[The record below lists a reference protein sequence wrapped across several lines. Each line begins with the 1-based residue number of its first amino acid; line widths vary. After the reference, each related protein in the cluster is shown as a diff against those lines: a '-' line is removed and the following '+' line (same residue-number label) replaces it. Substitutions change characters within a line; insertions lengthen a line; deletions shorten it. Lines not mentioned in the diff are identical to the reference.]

1 MNWQDKGYLLSLNKY
16 NENSSIAEFFTE
28 TNGKV
33 VGVIF
38 GSTSKKIK
46 NYLLIGNKFH
56 INSKLREDGRLGYL
70 KVEIDEIKTPVYLE
84 NKKKL
89 FCIIYCMN
97 LIKILTAEN
106 ENNVEIYHLL
116 EKLFK
121 IIELDNWLV
130 EFLYL
135 ELNILKSIG
144 YDINFKDYV
153 VDRGINGQTKYV
165 VDSSQKIIPNFLI
178 DKNIGPENLKDIYS
192 GFSIVGDFLDK
203 TIIKPNNKNYPSS
216 RNDFV
221 DLLKYSSCS
230 T

>member
-1 MNWQDKGYLLSLNKY
+1 MNWQDKGYLLSIIKY
-16 NENSSIAEFFTE
+16 NENSSIAEFYTE
-28 TNGKV
+28 NYGKI

-56 INSKLREDGRLGYL
+56 INSKLREDGSLSYL

-106 ENNVEIYHLL
+106 EKNIEIYNLID
-116 EKLFK
+116 KLFR
-121 IIELDNWLV
+121 IIDLDNWLV

-135 ELNILKSIG
+135 ELNILKSVG

-153 VDRGINGQTKYV
+153 VDKNINGKTKYV
-165 VDSSQKIIPNFLI
+165 VDSIQKIIPNFLI
-178 DKNIGPENLKDIYS
+178 DKSVIPENLKDIYN
-192 GFSIVGDFLDK
+192 GYSIVGDFLDK
-203 TIIKPNNKNYPSS
+203 TIIKPNNKSYPSS
-216 RNDFV
+216 RYDFIN
-221 DLLKYSSCS
+221 LLK
-230 T
+230 

>member
-28 TNGKV
+28 NNGKV

-46 NYLLIGNKFH
+46 SYLLIGNKFH

-97 LIKILTAEN
+97 LIKILTVEN
-106 ENNVEIYHLL
+106 ESNMEIYFLL

-121 IIELDNWLV
+121 IIDLENWLV

-153 VDRGINGQTKYV
+153 VNKNINGQTKYV

-178 DKNIGPENLKDIYS
+178 DKKIIPENEKDIYS
-192 GFSIVGDFLDK
+192 GYSIVGDFLDK
-203 TIIKPNNKNYPSS
+203 TIIKPNNKSFPSS
-216 RNDFV
+216 RNDFIN
-221 DLLKYSSCS
+221 LLK
-230 T
+230 

>member
-28 TNGKV
+28 NNGKV

-46 NYLLIGNKFH
+46 SYLLIGNKFH

-97 LIKILTAEN
+97 LIKILTVEN
-106 ENNVEIYHLL
+106 ESNMEIYFLL

-121 IIELDNWLV
+121 IIDLDNWLV

-153 VDRGINGQTKYV
+153 VNKNINGQTKYI

-178 DKNIGPENLKDIYS
+178 DKNISPENLKDIYS

-221 DLLKYSSCS
+221 NLLK
-230 T
+230 

>member
-28 TNGKV
+28 NNGKV

-46 NYLLIGNKFH
+46 SYLLMGNKFH

-70 KVEIDEIKTPVYLE
+70 KVEIDEIKTPLYLE

-97 LIKILTAEN
+97 LIKILTVEN
-106 ENNVEIYHLL
+106 ESNIEIYSLL

-121 IIELDNWLV
+121 IIDFDNWLI
-130 EFLYL
+130 EFLFL
-135 ELNILKSIG
+135 ELNIFKSIG

-153 VDRGINGQTKYV
+153 VNKNINGVSKYV

-178 DKNIGPENLKDIYS
+178 DKKIIPENIKDIYS
-192 GFSIVGDFLDK
+192 GYSIVGDFLDK
-203 TIIKPNNKNYPSS
+203 TIIKPNNKSFPSS
-216 RNDFV
+216 RNDFTN
-221 DLLKYSSCS
+221 LLK
-230 T
+230 

>member
-16 NENSSIAEFFTE
+16 NENSSIAEFYTE
-28 TNGKV
+28 NNGKI

-46 NYLLIGNKFH
+46 SYLLIGNKFH
-56 INSKLREDGRLGYL
+56 INSKIREDGRLGYL

-106 ENNVEIYHLL
+106 ENNIEIYNLL

-153 VDRGINGQTKYV
+153 VDKSINGQTKYI

-178 DKNIGPENLKDIYS
+178 DKNISPENLKDIYS

-221 DLLKYSSCS
+221 NLLK
-230 T
+230 

>member
-46 NYLLIGNKFH
+46 SYLLIGNKFH

-97 LIKILTAEN
+97 LIKILTVEN
-106 ENNVEIYHLL
+106 ESNMEIYYLL

-121 IIELDNWLV
+121 IINLDNWLI

-153 VDRGINGQTKYV
+153 VNKNINGETKYV

-178 DKNIGPENLKDIYS
+178 DKKIIPENEKDIYS
-192 GFSIVGDFLDK
+192 GYSIVGDFLDK
-203 TIIKPNNKNYPSS
+203 TIIKPNNKSFPSS
-216 RNDFV
+216 RNDFTN
-221 DLLKYSSCS
+221 LLK
-230 T
+230 

>member
-1 MNWQDKGYLLSLNKY
+1 MKFEDKGFLLKKNKF
-16 NENSSIAEFFTE
+16 NENSVIAEFFTE
-28 TNGKV
+28 NNGKV

-46 NYLLIGNKFH
+46 SYLLIGNKFH

-97 LIKILTAEN
+97 LIKILTVEN
-106 ENNVEIYHLL
+106 ESNMEIYFLL

-121 IIELDNWLV
+121 IIDFDNWLV

-153 VDRGINGQTKYV
+153 VNKNINGQTKYV

-178 DKNIGPENLKDIYS
+178 DKKIIPENTKDIYS
-192 GFSIVGDFLDK
+192 GYSIVGDFLDK
-203 TIIKPNNKNYPSS
+203 TIIKPNNKSFPSS
-216 RNDFV
+216 RTDFIN
-221 DLLKYSSCS
+221 LLK
-230 T
+230 

>member
-16 NENSSIAEFFTE
+16 NENSSIAEFYTE
-28 TNGKV
+28 NYGKI

-38 GSTSKKIK
+38 GSTSKKVK
-46 NYLLIGNKFH
+46 SYLLIGNKFH
-56 INSKLREDGRLGYL
+56 INSKIREDGRLGYL

-106 ENNVEIYHLL
+106 ENNIEIYNLL

-121 IIELDNWLV
+121 LIESDNWLV

-135 ELNILKSIG
+135 ELNILKSVG
-144 YDINFKDYV
+144 YDINFRDYV
-153 VDRGINGQTKYV
+153 VDKNINGQIKYI

-178 DKNIGPENLKDIYS
+178 DKNISPENLKDIYN

-216 RNDFV
+216 RNDFLN
-221 DLLKYSSCS
+221 LLK
-230 T
+230 

>member
-28 TNGKV
+28 NNGKV

-46 NYLLIGNKFH
+46 SYLLIGNKFH

-97 LIKILTAEN
+97 LIKILTVEN
-106 ENNVEIYHLL
+106 ESNMEIYFLL

-121 IIELDNWLV
+121 IIDVDNWLV

-135 ELNILKSIG
+135 KLNILKSIG

-153 VDRGINGQTKYV
+153 INKNINGQTKYV

-178 DKNIGPENLKDIYS
+178 DKKIIPENTKDIYS
-192 GFSIVGDFLDK
+192 GYSIVGDFLDK
-203 TIIKPNNKNYPSS
+203 TIIKPNNNSFPSS
-216 RNDFV
+216 RTDFIN
-221 DLLKYSSCS
+221 LLK
-230 T
+230 

>member
-1 MNWQDKGYLLSLNKY
+1 MNLQDKGYLLSLNKY

-28 TNGKV
+28 NNGKV

-46 NYLLIGNKFH
+46 SYLLIGNKFH

-84 NKKKL
+84 NKRKL

-97 LIKILTAEN
+97 LIKTLTVEN
-106 ENNVEIYHLL
+106 ENNIEIYCLL

-121 IIELDNWLV
+121 IFDLDNWLV

-153 VDRGINGQTKYV
+153 VNKHINGQVKYV

-178 DKNIGPENLKDIYS
+178 DKKIIPENMKDIYY
-192 GFSIVGDFLDK
+192 GYSIVGDFLDK
-203 TIIKPNNKNYPSS
+203 TIIKPNNKSFPSS
-216 RNDFV
+216 RNDFIN
-221 DLLKYSSCS
+221 LLK
-230 T
+230 

>member
-16 NENSSIAEFFTE
+16 NENSSIAEFYTE
-28 TNGKV
+28 NNGKI

-46 NYLLIGNKFH
+46 SYLLIGNKFH
-56 INSKLREDGRLGYL
+56 INSNVRENGRLGYL

-106 ENNVEIYHLL
+106 ENNVEIYNLL

-121 IIELDNWLV
+121 IIELNNWLV

-135 ELNILKSIG
+135 ELNILKCIG

-153 VDRGINGQTKYV
+153 VDKSINGQTKYV
-165 VDSSQKIIPNFLI
+165 VDSSQKVIPNFLI
-178 DKNIGPENLKDIYS
+178 DKNISPENLKDIYS

-221 DLLKYSSCS
+221 NLLK
-230 T
+230 

>member
-16 NENSSIAEFFTE
+16 NENSSIAEFYTE
-28 TNGKV
+28 NNGKI
-33 VGVIF
+33 VGIIF

-46 NYLLIGNKFH
+46 SYLLIGNKFH

-106 ENNVEIYHLL
+106 ENNIEIYNLL

-121 IIELDNWLV
+121 LIESDNWLV

-135 ELNILKSIG
+135 ELNILKSVG
-144 YDINFKDYV
+144 YDINFRDYV
-153 VDRGINGQTKYV
+153 VDKNINGQIKYIV
-165 VDSSQKIIPNFLI
+165 VSSQKIIPNFLI
-178 DKNIGPENLKDIYS
+178 DKNISPENLKDIYN

-216 RNDFV
+216 RNDFLN
-221 DLLKYSSCS
+221 LLK
-230 T
+230 

>member
-16 NENSSIAEFFTE
+16 NENSSIAEFYTE
-28 TNGKV
+28 NNGKI

-46 NYLLIGNKFH
+46 SYLLIGNKFH

-106 ENNVEIYHLL
+106 ENNIEIFNLL
-116 EKLFK
+116 EKLFI

-153 VDRGINGQTKYV
+153 VDRNINGQTKYI

-178 DKNIGPENLKDIYS
+178 DKKISPENLKDIYS
-192 GFSIVGDFLDK
+192 GFLIVGDFLDK

-221 DLLKYSSCS
+221 NLLR
-230 T
+230 

>member
-28 TNGKV
+28 NNGKV
-33 VGVIF
+33 VGLIF

-46 NYLLIGNKFH
+46 SYLLIGNKFH

-97 LIKILTAEN
+97 LIKILTVEN
-106 ENNVEIYHLL
+106 ENNVEIYNLL

-153 VDRGINGQTKYV
+153 VDKNINGQTKYI

-178 DKNIGPENLKDIYS
+178 DKNISPENLKDIYS

-221 DLLKYSSCS
+221 NLLK
-230 T
+230 

>member
-16 NENSSIAEFFTE
+16 NENSSIAEFYTE
-28 TNGKV
+28 NNGKI

-97 LIKILTAEN
+97 LIKILTVEN
-106 ENNVEIYHLL
+106 ENNIEIYNLL

-121 IIELDNWLV
+121 IIEFDNWLV

-144 YDINFKDYV
+144 YYISFKDYV
-153 VDRGINGQTKYV
+153 VDKNINGQTKYI

-178 DKNIGPENLKDIYS
+178 DKNISPENLKDIYS

-203 TIIKPNNKNYPSS
+203 TIIKPNNKNYPTS
-216 RNDFV
+216 RNDFIN
-221 DLLKYSSCS
+221 LLK
-230 T
+230 

>member
-16 NENSSIAEFFTE
+16 NENSSIAEFYTE
-28 TNGKV
+28 NNGKI

-46 NYLLIGNKFH
+46 SYLLIGNKFH

-97 LIKILTAEN
+97 LIKILTVEN
-106 ENNVEIYHLL
+106 ESNTEIYSLL

-121 IIELDNWLV
+121 IIDLDNWLV

-135 ELNILKSIG
+135 ELNIFKSIG

-153 VDRGINGQTKYV
+153 VNKNINGQSKYV

-178 DKNIGPENLKDIYS
+178 DKKIIPENTKDIYS
-192 GFSIVGDFLDK
+192 GYLIVGDFLDK
-203 TIIKPNNKNYPSS
+203 TIIKPNNKSFPSS
-216 RNDFV
+216 RNYFIN
-221 DLLKYSSCS
+221 LLK
-230 T
+230 

>member
-16 NENSSIAEFFTE
+16 NENSSIAEFYTE
-28 TNGKV
+28 NNGKI

-46 NYLLIGNKFH
+46 SYLLIGNKFH

-97 LIKILTAEN
+97 LIKILTVEN
-106 ENNVEIYHLL
+106 ENNIEIYNLL

-121 IIELDNWLV
+121 IIEFDNWLV

-144 YDINFKDYV
+144 YDISFKDYV
-153 VDRGINGQTKYV
+153 VDKNINGQTKYI

-178 DKNIGPENLKDIYS
+178 DKNISPENLKDIYS

-221 DLLKYSSCS
+221 NLLK
-230 T
+230 

>member
-16 NENSSIAEFFTE
+16 NENSSIAEFYTE
-28 TNGKV
+28 NNGKI

-46 NYLLIGNKFH
+46 SYLLIGNKFH

-106 ENNVEIYHLL
+106 ENNVEIYNLL

-135 ELNILKSIG
+135 ELNILKSVG

-153 VDRGINGQTKYV
+153 VDKSINGQTKYI

-178 DKNIGPENLKDIYS
+178 DKNISPENLKDIQS

-203 TIIKPNNKNYPSS
+203 TIIKPNNKNFPSS

-221 DLLKYSSCS
+221 NLLK
-230 T
+230 

>member
-16 NENSSIAEFFTE
+16 NENSSIAEFYTE
-28 TNGKV
+28 NNGKI

-46 NYLLIGNKFH
+46 SYLLIGNKFH
-56 INSKLREDGRLGYL
+56 INSKIREDGRLGYL

-89 FCIIYCMN
+89 FSIIYCMN

-106 ENNVEIYHLL
+106 ENNIEIYNLL

-135 ELNILKSIG
+135 ELNIFKSIG

-153 VDRGINGQTKYV
+153 VDKSINGQTKYIV
-165 VDSSQKIIPNFLI
+165 NSSQKIIPNFLI
-178 DKNIGPENLKDIYS
+178 DKNISPENLKDIYN

-221 DLLKYSSCS
+221 NLLK
-230 T
+230 

>member
-16 NENSSIAEFFTE
+16 NENSSIAEFYTE
-28 TNGKV
+28 NNGKI

-46 NYLLIGNKFH
+46 SYLLIGNKFH
-56 INSKLREDGRLGYL
+56 INSKVRVNGRLGYL

-97 LIKILTAEN
+97 LIKILTVEN
-106 ENNVEIYHLL
+106 ENNIEIYNLL

-135 ELNILKSIG
+135 ELSIFKSIG

-153 VDRGINGQTKYV
+153 VAKSINGQNKYIV
-165 VDSSQKIIPNFLI
+165 NSSQKIIPNFLI
-178 DKNIGPENLKDIYS
+178 DKNIRPKNLNDLYN
-192 GFSIVGDFLDK
+192 GFSLVGDFLDK
-203 TIIKPNNKNYPSS
+203 TIIKPNNKNYPTS
-216 RNDFV
+216 RNDFIN
-221 DLLKYSSCS
+221 LLK
-230 T
+230 

>member
-16 NENSSIAEFFTE
+16 NENSSIAEFYTKN
-28 TNGKV
+28 NGKI

-46 NYLLIGNKFH
+46 SYLLIGNKFH

-70 KVEIDEIKTPVYLE
+70 KVEIDEIKTPNYLE

-97 LIKILTAEN
+97 LIKILTVEN
-106 ENNVEIYHLL
+106 EKNVEIYNLL

-135 ELNILKSIG
+135 ELNILKSVG

-153 VDRGINGQTKYV
+153 VDKSINGQTKYI

-178 DKNIGPENLKDIYS
+178 DKNISPENLNDIYS

-221 DLLKYSSCS
+221 NLLK
-230 T
+230 

>member
-16 NENSSIAEFFTE
+16 NENSSIAEFYTE
-28 TNGKV
+28 NNGKI

-46 NYLLIGNKFH
+46 SYLLIGNKFQ

-106 ENNVEIYHLL
+106 EANIEIYNLI
-116 EKLFK
+116 EKLF
-121 IIELDNWLV
+121 ELFNLDNWLV

-153 VDRGINGQTKYV
+153 VDKNINGQTKYI

-178 DKNIGPENLKDIYS
+178 EKYISPENLKDIYS
-192 GFSIVGDFLDK
+192 GYLIVGDFLDK

-221 DLLKYSSCS
+221 NLLK
-230 T
+230 

>member
-16 NENSSIAEFFTE
+16 NENSSIAEFYTE
-28 TNGKV
+28 NNGKI
-33 VGVIF
+33 VGMIF

-46 NYLLIGNKFH
+46 SYLLLGNKFH
-56 INSKLREDGRLGYL
+56 INSKQREDGRLGYL

-106 ENNVEIYHLL
+106 ENNIEIYNLL

-153 VDRGINGQTKYV
+153 VDKNINGQTKYI

-178 DKNIGPENLKDIYS
+178 DKNISPENLNDIYS

-221 DLLKYSSCS
+221 NLLK
-230 T
+230 

>member
-16 NENSSIAEFFTE
+16 NENSSIAEFYTE
-28 TNGKV
+28 NNGKI

-46 NYLLIGNKFH
+46 SYLLIGNKFH
-56 INSKLREDGRLGYL
+56 INSKIREDGRLGYL

-106 ENNVEIYHLL
+106 ENNIEIYNLL

-121 IIELDNWLV
+121 LIESDNWLV

-135 ELNILKSIG
+135 ELNILKSVG

-153 VDRGINGQTKYV
+153 VDKNINGQTKYI

-178 DKNIGPENLKDIYS
+178 DKNINPENLKDIYS
-192 GFSIVGDFLDK
+192 GFSVVGDFLDK

-221 DLLKYSSCS
+221 NLLK
-230 T
+230 

>member
-16 NENSSIAEFFTE
+16 NENSSIAEFYTE
-28 TNGKV
+28 NNGKI

-46 NYLLIGNKFH
+46 SYLLIGNKFH
-56 INSKLREDGRLGYL
+56 INSKIREDGRLGYL

-106 ENNVEIYHLL
+106 ENNVEIYNLL

-153 VDRGINGQTKYV
+153 VDKSINGQTKYI

-178 DKNIGPENLKDIYS
+178 DKNISPESLTDIYS

-221 DLLKYSSCS
+221 NLLK
-230 T
+230 

>member
-16 NENSSIAEFFTE
+16 NENSSIAEFYTE
-28 TNGKV
+28 NNGKI

-46 NYLLIGNKFH
+46 SYLLIGNKFH

-106 ENNVEIYHLL
+106 EINTEIYNLL

-121 IIELDNWLV
+121 IMELDNWVV

-153 VDRGINGQTKYV
+153 VDKNINGQTKYI
-165 VDSSQKIIPNFLI
+165 VDSSQKFIPNFLI
-178 DKNIGPENLKDIYS
+178 DKNISPENLKDIYS
-192 GFSIVGDFLDK
+192 GYSIVGDFLDK

-221 DLLKYSSCS
+221 NLLK
-230 T
+230 

>member
-16 NENSSIAEFFTE
+16 NENSSIAEFYTE
-28 TNGKV
+28 NNGKI

-46 NYLLIGNKFH
+46 SYLLIGNKFH

-97 LIKILTAEN
+97 LIKIITAEN
-106 ENNVEIYHLL
+106 ENNIEIYNLL

-153 VDRGINGQTKYV
+153 VDKNINGQTKYI
-165 VDSSQKIIPNFLI
+165 VDSSKKIIPNFLI
-178 DKNIGPENLKDIYS
+178 DKNISPENLKDIYS

-216 RNDFV
+216 RNDFIN
-221 DLLKYSSCS
+221 LLK
-230 T
+230 